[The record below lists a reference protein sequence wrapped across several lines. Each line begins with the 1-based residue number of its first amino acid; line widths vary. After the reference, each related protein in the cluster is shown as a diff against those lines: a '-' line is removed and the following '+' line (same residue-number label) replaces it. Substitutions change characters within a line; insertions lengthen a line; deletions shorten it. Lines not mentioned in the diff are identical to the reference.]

1 MNGTSAQYCNLRTR
15 EGEILKIPFFPA
27 DQEAIDALIQHVQGS
42 GAHHDGEAE
51 DKREYTIHGRRNGK
65 TAIFFALFLL
75 LAGCKEVPV
84 SESSEPLNSNNVIKW
99 FDCLNGDEMAWDGVK
114 EYDLDEFSGVTF
126 RWHPER
132 LEAVADGTTI
142 PLYDG
147 MPIWSVYFYDLTGDG
162 NPELCSTISFG
173 SGIIDDRII
182 IYDYAGGASYELS
195 DRGNFDYVLN
205 MQEDSLIVEKRAYM
219 QDELI
224 ESGELVFL
232 NDTIQIKTE

>member
-1 MNGTSAQYCNLRTR
+1 MKKAVSIML
-15 EGEILKIPFFPA
+15 
-27 DQEAIDALIQHVQGS
+27 
-42 GAHHDGEAE
+42 
-51 DKREYTIHGRRNGK
+51 
-65 TAIFFALFLL
+65 FFALFLL

-232 NDTIQIKTE
+232 NDTIQIKTEYDSRILRAIQAATIP

>member
-1 MNGTSAQYCNLRTR
+1 MKKAVSIML
-15 EGEILKIPFFPA
+15 
-27 DQEAIDALIQHVQGS
+27 
-42 GAHHDGEAE
+42 
-51 DKREYTIHGRRNGK
+51 
-65 TAIFFALFLL
+65 FFALFLL

-99 FDCLNGDEMAWDGVK
+99 FDCLNGDKMAWDGVK

-205 MQEDSLIVEKRAYM
+205 MQEDSLIVEKRAYI

>member
-1 MNGTSAQYCNLRTR
+1 MKKAVSIML
-15 EGEILKIPFFPA
+15 
-27 DQEAIDALIQHVQGS
+27 
-42 GAHHDGEAE
+42 
-51 DKREYTIHGRRNGK
+51 
-65 TAIFFALFLL
+65 FFALFLL
-75 LAGCKEVPV
+75 LAGCEEVPV

-162 NPELCSTISFG
+162 NPELCSTIKYSLQG
-173 SGIIDDRII
+173 TTQGR
-182 IYDYAGGASYELS
+182 YLTGGVPPVRFS
-195 DRGNFDYVLN
+195 
-205 MQEDSLIVEKRAYM
+205 M
-219 QDELI
+219 
-224 ESGELVFL
+224 
-232 NDTIQIKTE
+232 

>member
-1 MNGTSAQYCNLRTR
+1 MKKAVSIML
-15 EGEILKIPFFPA
+15 
-27 DQEAIDALIQHVQGS
+27 
-42 GAHHDGEAE
+42 
-51 DKREYTIHGRRNGK
+51 
-65 TAIFFALFLL
+65 FFALFLL
-75 LAGCKEVPV
+75 LAGCEEVPV

-182 IYDYAGGASYELS
+182 IYDYAGGASYDLS
-195 DRGNFDYVLN
+195 DRGILTMFLICKRILLLLKSALICKMNSLN
-205 MQEDSLIVEKRAYM
+205 QENWY
-219 QDELI
+219 
-224 ESGELVFL
+224 F
-232 NDTIQIKTE
+232 

>member
-1 MNGTSAQYCNLRTR
+1 MKKAVSIML
-15 EGEILKIPFFPA
+15 
-27 DQEAIDALIQHVQGS
+27 
-42 GAHHDGEAE
+42 
-51 DKREYTIHGRRNGK
+51 
-65 TAIFFALFLL
+65 FFALFLL

-224 ESGELVFL
+224 ESGEYNSDKNRMITASLTVSCPPGHFAVVFSNQL
-232 NDTIQIKTE
+232 LAVQQKKGPSPFERSAYDTGTSLRTQRI